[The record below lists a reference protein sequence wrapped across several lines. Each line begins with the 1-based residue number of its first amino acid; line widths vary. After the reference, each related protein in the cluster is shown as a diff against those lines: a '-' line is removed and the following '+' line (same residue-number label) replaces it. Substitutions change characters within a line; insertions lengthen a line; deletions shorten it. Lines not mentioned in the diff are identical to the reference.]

1 MATKYKV
8 IILAAG
14 MGSRLKPLTSLKPK
28 CMVKVNGIP
37 IIEYQIKAYL
47 NAGILEEHINIV
59 TGYKED
65 IIRIYLKKY
74 YPRIN
79 IITNKDYTTTNNMF
93 SLYLALSMI
102 GNNSIILSNG
112 DCVYDDRIILEFLQ
126 YDSINSIASDKNN
139 FAEESMKIIVD
150 NNKITH
156 ISKDITRKDAY
167 GNSIDLYKIDIS
179 SIKMLNK
186 IINNILNKD
195 KTLWAELAL
204 DELFKSVEFN
214 PYNIKSR
221 NWMEIDNYDDLYD
234 AERKF
239 SFLSSIK
246 HKKCLVL
253 DLDGTIYLGDTPVT
267 GTVDFIINNSNT
279 YKFYYMTNNTSKD
292 INNYVQKLSQ
302 LGISVKHDQIITP
315 IAQLVKYLQMN
326 NVNNIYLVGNEILKD
341 YLKRNLSTIH
351 FTHDKAL
358 CEAVVFGYDT
368 ELTYDKLK
376 YASLLLHNDNILFL
390 ATHTDIVCPTDLGD
404 IPDIGTTLKTIEMT
418 TKRTPDVVFGKP
430 NPRLLS
436 NIFLKYN
443 KNDIVIVGDR
453 IYTDKILANNSK
465 IDFILVLSGE
475 SNRDDIENLDK
486 FPELILKDLG
496 ELIP

>member
-8 IILAAG
+8 IIIAAG
-14 MGSRLKPLTSLKPK
+14 MGSRLKPLPSLKPK

-79 IITNKDYTTTNNMF
+79 IITNKDHTTTNNMF

-126 YDSINSIASDKNN
+126 YDSINSVASDKNK
-139 FAEESMKIIVD
+139 FSEESMKIIVD

-156 ISKDITRKDAY
+156 ISKDIARKDAY

-239 SFLSSIK
+239 SFIP
-246 HKKCLVL
+246 
-253 DLDGTIYLGDTPVT
+253 IPPV
-267 GTVDFIINNSNT
+267 IP
-279 YKFYYMTNNTSKD
+279 KFS
-292 INNYVQKLSQ
+292 
-302 LGISVKHDQIITP
+302 
-315 IAQLVKYLQMN
+315 
-326 NVNNIYLVGNEILKD
+326 
-341 YLKRNLSTIH
+341 
-351 FTHDKAL
+351 
-358 CEAVVFGYDT
+358 
-368 ELTYDKLK
+368 
-376 YASLLLHNDNILFL
+376 
-390 ATHTDIVCPTDLGD
+390 
-404 IPDIGTTLKTIEMT
+404 
-418 TKRTPDVVFGKP
+418 
-430 NPRLLS
+430 
-436 NIFLKYN
+436 
-443 KNDIVIVGDR
+443 
-453 IYTDKILANNSK
+453 
-465 IDFILVLSGE
+465 
-475 SNRDDIENLDK
+475 
-486 FPELILKDLG
+486 
-496 ELIP
+496 